1 MTKTVTLH
9 WTKDREFIAYD
20 EDEGG
25 SVGITGPNPPD
36 SSKSMGASHLLLAAL
51 GGCMGTTIIAV
62 MHKKRLPI
70 EFFEIKVVG
79 EHIDKW
85 PMTFTHYHLTYR
97 IKGEGV
103 DDKIMETAI
112 YLAHERYCTVSSSTS
127 GSKSY
132 EYEILPVDAPVPA

>member
-1 MTKTVTLH
+1 MTKKVRLR
-9 WTKDREFIAYD
+9 WTKEREFIAYD
-20 EDEGG
+20 LDGDG
-25 SVGITGPNPPD
+25 MVGITGPNPPN
-36 SSKSMGASHLLLAAL
+36 STSMGASHLLLAAL

-62 MHKKRLPI
+62 MHKRRLNI
-70 EFFEIKVVG
+70 EFFEVEVTG

-85 PMTFTHYHLTYR
+85 PMTFTHYHLVYR

-103 DDKIMETAI
+103 TQKLMETAI

-127 GSKSY
+127 GTKSY

>member
-1 MTKTVTLH
+1 MTKKVTLH

-20 EDEGG
+20 NDEGG
-25 SVGITGPNPPD
+25 AVGITGPNPPG
-36 SSKSMGASHLLLAAL
+36 SKSMGASHLLLAAL

-62 MHKKRLPI
+62 MHKRRLNI
-70 EFFEIKVVG
+70 ESFEIEVTG

-85 PMTFTHYHLTYR
+85 PMTFTHYHLVYR

-103 DDKIMETAI
+103 NDKLMETAI
-112 YLAHERYCTVSSSTS
+112 FLAHERYCTVSSSTS

-132 EYEILPVDAPVPA
+132 AYEILPVEASASA

>member
-1 MTKTVTLH
+1 MTKKVTLR

-20 EDEGG
+20 NDEGG
-25 SVGITGPNPPD
+25 SVGITVPNPPN
-36 SSKSMGASHLLLAAL
+36 SQSMGASHLLLAAL

-62 MHKKRLPI
+62 MHKKRLNI
-70 EFFEIKVVG
+70 EFFEIEVTG

-85 PMTFTHYHLTYR
+85 PMTFTHYHLVYR

-127 GSKSY
+127 GTKSY